1 MTNKSNSF
9 IENKIQLIQY
19 FKDGIKKDTDL
30 RIGVEHE
37 KFLFNKTD
45 LKRINYDQIK
55 KIFEILK
62 EKGWEPQLEKDKLI
76 GLKRQNQ
83 KITTEPGFQYE
94 LSGAPFKN
102 IHSVCSENSSHF
114 NELKEVFKS
123 TNITTSSIAYDPFNK
138 LIDIPKSPKE
148 RYKIMTNEMP
158 KRGKLSLDMMYKT
171 CLLYTSPSPRD

>member
-9 IENKIQLIQY
+9 IENKTQLIQY

-55 KIFEILK
+55 KIFETLK
-62 EKGWEPQLEKDKLI
+62 DKGWEPQLEKDKLI

-94 LSGAPFKN
+94 LSGAPLKD
-102 IHSVCSENSSHF
+102 IH
-114 NELKEVFKS
+114 
-123 TNITTSSIAYDPFNK
+123 
-138 LIDIPKSPKE
+138 
-148 RYKIMTNEMP
+148 
-158 KRGKLSLDMMYKT
+158 
-171 CLLYTSPSPRD
+171 

>member
-9 IENKIQLIQY
+9 IENKTQLIQY

-62 EKGWEPQLEKDKLI
+62 DKGWEPQLEKDKLI

-123 TNITTSSIAYDPFNK
+123 TNITTSSIAYDPVSYTH
-138 LIDIPKSPKE
+138 LTLP
-148 RYKIMTNEMP
+148 T
-158 KRGKLSLDMMYKT
+158 KRIV
-171 CLLYTSPSPRD
+171 

>member
-9 IENKIQLIQY
+9 IENKTELIQY

-55 KIFEILK
+55 EIFEILK
-62 EKGWEPQLEKDKLI
+62 QKGWEPQLEKDKLI

-123 TNITTSSIAYDPFNK
+123 VAITTSS
-138 LIDIPKSPKE
+138 
-148 RYKIMTNEMP
+148 
-158 KRGKLSLDMMYKT
+158 LSLIHI
-171 CLLYTSPSPRD
+171 

>member
-9 IENKIQLIQY
+9 IENKTQLIQY

-102 IHSVCSENSSHF
+102 IHSVCSENSTHF

-123 TNITTSSIAYDPFNK
+123 TN
-138 LIDIPKSPKE
+138 
-148 RYKIMTNEMP
+148 
-158 KRGKLSLDMMYKT
+158 
-171 CLLYTSPSPRD
+171 CLLYTSDAADD

>member
-9 IENKIQLIQY
+9 IENKTQLIQY

-102 IHSVCSENSSHF
+102 IHSVCSENNSHF
-114 NELKEVFKS
+114 NELKEVFS
-123 TNITTSSIAYDPFNK
+123 SASITTSSIAYDPFNK

-148 RYKIMTNEMP
+148 RYKIMTSEMP
-158 KRGKLSLDMMYKT
+158 KGGKLSLDMM
-171 CLLYTSPSPRD
+171 LSLIHI

>member
-1 MTNKSNSF
+1 MTDISTSF
-9 IENKIQLIQY
+9 IENKSQLIQY
-19 FKDGIKKDTDL
+19 FNDGIKKDTNL

-45 LKRINYDQIK
+45 LKRIDYDKIK

-102 IHSVCSENSSHF
+102 IHSVCSETVSYTH
-114 NELKEVFKS
+114 L
-123 TNITTSSIAYDPFNK
+123 TLPT
-138 LIDIPKSPKE
+138 
-148 RYKIMTNEMP
+148 
-158 KRGKLSLDMMYKT
+158 KRIV
-171 CLLYTSPSPRD
+171 